1 MRKKGLVFLLI
12 LFLIITVLLVIFT
25 DRWLESE
32 MESFGSAFV
41 GATVEFDN
49 VDFSLLNLHLKWD
62 SLQVTDPNNT
72 WNNLFQ
78 AGITDFDLQLVPLL
92 SGKVIVNNIMME
104 GIRFNTRRQAQGR
117 ALSQEERAEQSEIAV
132 LIREKLETEAAQMP
146 VFNLSQ
152 FSQKIN
158 VDSLWNLVNL
168 QTPDN
173 VDSLADVF
181 RQDFQGWEERIESLP
196 SQKDLSEMTRKV
208 ENIQPEKINTVEEFQ
223 STLQQVNQ
231 VYQNVDSLYNSVK
244 TLKSEFSGDVSRI
257 KQTKTVV
264 SDWIRQDYQ
273 KAINMAKI
281 PDLSVKNVARILF
294 GERIIRQVQMV
305 LSYIGTA
312 RYYAEQVKSV
322 APKKENPPRLEGQ
335 TVYFS
340 PREAQPKFW
349 IKQISLSGQILND
362 MNLSGKVNDI
372 VSRQTVIGK
381 PTTIEIRGSRQDQRA
396 LNLMATLDYREDLPH
411 EKIELQLQQ
420 IPLASVKLTD
430 FPLLPYKI
438 EKGSGEIQAE
448 LNFKG
453 PEFLTNIRFD
463 SRNLSFDFSDAP
475 EKMDERLAKLSRSIV
490 QSLNAISFDATIKR
504 TPDVFNFRVNSNI
517 DNLIADRMKSILSD
531 EIQKARNQ
539 IESRVKEEVDEY
551 RQKLDSLVN
560 NRESELRDR
569 IEKVEREI
577 EQRKKLIADKR
588 SEIENRINARKQ
600 ELKKKAEEEA
610 KKKLKDIF

>member
-1 MRKKGLVFLLI
+1 
-12 LFLIITVLLVIFT
+12 
-25 DRWLESE
+25 

-305 LSYIGTA
+305 LGYIGTA

-448 LNFKG
+448 LNFRG
-453 PEFLTNIRFD
+453 PEFLTDIRFD